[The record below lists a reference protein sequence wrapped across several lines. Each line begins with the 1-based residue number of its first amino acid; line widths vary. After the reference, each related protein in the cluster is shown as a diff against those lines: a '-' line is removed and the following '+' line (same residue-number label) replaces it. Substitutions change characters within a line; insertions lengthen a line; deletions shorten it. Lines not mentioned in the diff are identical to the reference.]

1 MSVQNVPT
9 KSAPVVSSWEAVSKA
24 RGISGVALFEEDMV
38 ARSSRKDRRYC
49 AFDPQRCYSSL
60 SEGSSGL
67 AVVAHATTNDEQCML
82 FRVQLNEGRAIQ
94 DGTVSCG
101 REVRCKYNMIDFG
114 RAGGVLAW

>member
-24 RGISGVALFEEDMV
+24 RGISGVALFEADMV

-60 SEGSSGL
+60 S
-67 AVVAHATTNDEQCML
+67 
-82 FRVQLNEGRAIQ
+82 
-94 DGTVSCG
+94 
-101 REVRCKYNMIDFG
+101 
-114 RAGGVLAW
+114 